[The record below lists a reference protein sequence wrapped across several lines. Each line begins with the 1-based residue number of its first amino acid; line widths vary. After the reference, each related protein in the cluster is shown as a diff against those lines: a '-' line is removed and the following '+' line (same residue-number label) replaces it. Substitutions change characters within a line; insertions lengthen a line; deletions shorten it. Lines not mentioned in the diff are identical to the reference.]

1 MFSVVTKN
9 FKKSKWDEKT
19 KNKQE
24 GGMRWAVGIQACLN
38 LNLAAQKWKVRVS
51 CNTRD
56 VRFNDFKVIWN
67 NRWSPVGIRHYRAI
81 NQQSRGVTTT
91 PFEPT
96 QRSPTHLQK
105 GCSLSM
111 VVTQLPHG
119 SRPQLTIREVI
130 YNWWMDGWIEYNC
143 VRKRQRD
150 NRRGFF
156 LFFFL
161 KAKITTSKS
170 AL

>member
-1 MFSVVTKN
+1 
-9 FKKSKWDEKT
+9 
-19 KNKQE
+19 
-24 GGMRWAVGIQACLN
+24 MRWAVGIQACLN
-38 LNLAAQKWKVRVS
+38 LNLAAQKWTVRVS
-51 CNTRD
+51 CNTKD

-111 VVTQLPHG
+111 VVTQLRHG

-130 YNWWMDGWIEYNC
+130 YNWWMDGSNITAFGKGNVITVSYN
-143 VRKRQRD
+143 
-150 NRRGFF
+150 RGFF
-156 LFFFL
+156 LLFFW
-161 KAKITTSKS
+161 KANITTSKS